1 MTVERFEVLVEGG
14 ALAGTVQG
22 EGPRVLLL
30 HGGPGLPDY
39 LDGLLPELDG
49 LRVARYQQRGLAPS
63 TAREP
68 FDVAVQVA
76 DVVAVLDELGW
87 ESPAIVGH
95 SWGGHLL
102 MHVLAA
108 EPGRVGAALV
118 VEPLGA
124 VGDGG
129 GEEFGAELERR
140 LPEDVRARAVEIDQ
154 RAMVGEASAEEALES
169 LLLMWPAYFSAWEA
183 APPAPDIHI
192 GAEAYA
198 GTMMSIAA
206 ELPHLAGRLTGCRV
220 PTRFVHGAMS
230 PMPLTASTDSAAVLG
245 AEVDVVDGVGHFVW
259 IEAPGAVR
267 RSLDALLADA
277 GLG

>member
-63 TAREP
+63 TAWGP
-68 FDVAVQVA
+68 CDVAVQVA

-140 LPEDVRARAVEIDQ
+140 LPEDVRARAVESDQ

-206 ELPHLAGRLTGCRV
+206 ELPHLAGRLAGCRV

-259 IEAPGAVR
+259 IEAPGAVL

-277 GLG
+277 GLC